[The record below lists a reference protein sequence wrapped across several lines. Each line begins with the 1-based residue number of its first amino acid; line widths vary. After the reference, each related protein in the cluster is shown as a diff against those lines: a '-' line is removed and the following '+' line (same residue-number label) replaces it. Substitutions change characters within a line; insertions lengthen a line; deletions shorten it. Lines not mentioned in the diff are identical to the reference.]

1 MQSSSNM
8 SLSKAGEPIGTV
20 SKIAQGPVEHQTS
33 HSERSLL
40 DLLGCEEKEVNLEQ
54 SVGDLEATTNVQA
67 SVLQSTQTLH
77 QRFCKKIRFSNT
89 SISLRQLK
97 ILRIP
102 RDTGTQTRTIS

>member
-8 SLSKAGEPIGTV
+8 SLSKAGEPMRTV

-54 SVGDLEATTNVQA
+54 SVGDLEATTKYA
-67 SVLQSTQTLH
+67 SLGITKYANATSVILQ
-77 QRFCKKIRFSNT
+77 K
-89 SISLRQLK
+89 
-97 ILRIP
+97 
-102 RDTGTQTRTIS
+102 DTI